1 MNPRRLKRL
10 LEFFVIGIV
19 FGVTEDVL
27 AVLIATDATVTP
39 DVIGIVV
46 LISIPFAVLSEL
58 VVDHPQFLHF
68 DRLALRIWR
77 RLSRGEAT
85 DETLP
90 PRVGRDGRRDQLI
103 SSAHHH
109 HRCNICGD
117 DYETGALLREHV
129 ERSHPSVDV
138 TWWIV
143 AESPESVP
151 RFCSGLASPRTHRQ
165 RLPNPPRRSWIS
177 D

>member
-1 MNPRRLKRL
+1 MNIQRLKRF

-27 AVLIATDATVTP
+27 AVVIATDAAVTP

-46 LISIPFAVLSEL
+46 IIAIPFAVLSEL
-58 VVDHPQFLHF
+58 VVDHPRFLHF
-68 DRLALRIWR
+68 DRLALRIR
-77 RLSRGEAT
+77 GGLSRGGST
-85 DETLP
+85 DDALLP
-90 PRVGRDGRRDQLI
+90 RMYSDRRRDRLF
-103 SSAHHH
+103 SPTHHH

-117 DYETGALLREHV
+117 DYETGALLREHI
-129 ERSHPSVDV
+129 ERSHSSVDV

-151 RFCSGLASPRTHRQ
+151 RFSH
-165 RLPNPPRRSWIS
+165 

>member
-1 MNPRRLKRL
+1 MNIQRLKRF

-27 AVLIATDATVTP
+27 AVVIATDAAVTP

-46 LISIPFAVLSEL
+46 IIAIPFAVLSEL
-58 VVDHPQFLHF
+58 VVDHPRFLHF
-68 DRLALRIWR
+68 DRLALRIR
-77 RLSRGEAT
+77 SGLSRGGST
-85 DETLP
+85 DDALP
-90 PRVGRDGRRDQLI
+90 PRMYSDGRRDRLF
-103 SSAHHH
+103 SPTHHH

-129 ERSHPSVDV
+129 ERSHSSVDV

-151 RFCSGLASPRTHRQ
+151 RFPH
-165 RLPNPPRRSWIS
+165 